1 MAPAWRRQAPPALQF
16 GTVAVADSLQR
27 TFPLRN
33 AGEAAVDFTWVGG
46 GPFSLEPLT
55 GSLQP
60 GESATITVV
69 FEPKQALVYDVKV
82 RITSESALVSMALTI
97 ASLTQARCTFGN
109 DLPPVTVSLRG
120 VGKYPFVRPST
131 GTLDFGPVVV
141 GTSVDKAVQLLN
153 ATPAAC
159 DFAVS
164 REHPQDT
171 DAVFAVSLTGGRLA
185 GDAQMPITVTFTP
198 SAPGAFTR
206 EAFVVTTPGGT
217 PMLLTCTGTA
227 VSPGV
232 RCSATAVAF
241 GPVAVG
247 SVTAQRFVQLDNT
260 CGDLAVRYAFDSC
273 TGIDGPA
280 VFEFTDAAGVVPPK
294 GFAQIGIAFR
304 PGTSA
309 VYHRRVTILLAD
321 APPLGL
327 DLLGTGFTP
336 KARPPDVGLPELL
349 AWRAASAADDLAVA
363 PCYMAAASGD
373 PSCGMVVEV
382 LDAGGEACSSH
393 GVLDFG
399 AQQPLR
405 APPPSR
411 QVRVTNTTRHTL
423 EVFWHKLLL
432 PEGAP
437 PAASHSQ
444 STFVVLPE
452 AADVE
457 PGDTATFRVSFRPA
471 AAATVYATRLE
482 VYSHAKAQRS
492 WRMAD
497 PTDTVLPPW
506 GCALTCVGHTHGA
519 DVTAGSLLPDVRLML
534 PGTAFGQAPSAKGSI
549 PTVAFPP
556 AWARSGTRQH
566 SVYRT
571 ITLVNSE
578 AGRHVAWAVVP
589 PKEGS
594 PFSVRPTAGVL
605 APDAHAVLCL
615 AFTPTQGG
623 TCTSSLAFLLNGA
636 PAPVLS
642 CALWGIACTPQLALS
657 TSLLHLRPTCVGTS
671 TLRRLQVRNP
681 TRLPLVAK
689 WVMPLHEGDSGQA
702 VLTHDCSDGFTL
714 AGRDELDVTW
724 TFAPHT
730 VGPFDALA
738 ALHCWPAG
746 EHGGPSEA
754 QETARV
760 RIFGDGAPCALRIEP
775 PMVAIGALG
784 VGTTAEVAVTVF
796 NDSQAPLNC
805 TWAPAA
811 PSPGACTLMPQAAS
825 VMRLA
830 ARSSMSVVLT
840 LRQGALGESVSTIQL
855 VVARTRPGGAA
866 GDAAVAPSAALE
878 VRSIGEMPRLQVCAA
893 TCAGLSP
900 ASAWEHL
907 RCDALNA
914 ALASGDGDEAVHVPV
929 GVAAAGQPPSLA
941 HFWLHNPSLVAAH
954 WSFKLASEPE
964 VSPERWAQ
972 ASLVPVPDQ
981 DERLMDDS
989 SAPASRTLFDLAPR
1003 SGVLEP
1009 GATVRVAVAYS
1020 HEQAGRHV
1028 VGAHFK
1034 VAASASGSHGAATS
1048 PLRLLLTG
1056 RTLRDGSTPA
1066 LHGPGVELHRG
1077 HSMRAVLPPQP
1088 LGLLA
1093 PAILSVPLRSA
1104 AACDCTYAL
1113 DTGAL
1118 EELTR
1123 AALGFPVLRCLNPKG
1138 WIPARGATAL
1148 HFAFRPVVAA
1158 PIHAAMPLLL
1168 MCASHSGGAE
1178 DGVSPGGAEV
1188 ISVELSARG
1197 YHPLAPSAAQH
1208 AVHPAMDAALT
1219 MEPPPGVPGQ
1229 LGALQPA
1236 AVAFP
1241 PVAPGGRATVQVRVM
1256 PPAHETGAA
1265 SPPCV
1270 RFAWELGEGSLPAGA
1285 TLSAVPGH
1293 GWVTPEGV
1301 ICTLTLHAPTKPCM
1315 LRTTLCCLFTPAD
1328 AAAPKPGAAAAP
1340 PSSGLAALRGSRAA
1354 RVARLEAAVAEEEGG
1369 GGGDAEEVFAQHGA
1383 KLGRPLARPPRP
1395 PRTHVIYAA
1404 TISSALKRPLALRD
1418 ALPAAEVGAA
1428 APTADVAVLD
1438 VWCAIAQ
1445 PSFEADGSSAAFV
1458 DDYTD
1463 LDTDF
1468 AGEAA
1473 EEARDMVSELLVGSG
1488 GADGMLSPRVSTAS
1502 VASAYSTAG
1511 TVVVDRTL
1519 EELLSGQD
1527 WEVWDDEDGLD
1538 GGTGD
1543 EEQDIHPEEADAEAV
1558 AACDSFLD
1566 AVEGLLDIQ

>member
-1 MAPAWRRQAPPALQF
+1 MR
-16 GTVAVADSLQR
+16 
-27 TFPLRN
+27 
-33 AGEAAVDFTWVGG
+33 
-46 GPFSLEPLT
+46 
-55 GSLQP
+55 
-60 GESATITVV
+60 
-69 FEPKQALVYDVKV
+69 
-82 RITSESALVSMALTI
+82 
-97 ASLTQARCTFGN
+97 
-109 DLPPVTVSLRG
+109 VSLRG

-131 GTLDFGPVVV
+131 AVLDFGSVVV
-141 GTSVDKAVQLLN
+141 GTSAEKAVQLIN

-159 DFAVS
+159 DFAVH
-164 REHPQDT
+164 RQHPDDT
-171 DAVFAVSLTGGRLA
+171 DAVFSVNVTSGRLA
-185 GDAQMPITVTFTP
+185 GDAQMAATVTFTP

-217 PMLLTCTGTA
+217 HTLLTCTGTA

-260 CGDLAVRYAFDSC
+260 CGDLAVRYSFDACIGS
-273 TGIDGPA
+273 DGAA
-280 VFEFTDAAGVVPPK
+280 VFEFTDGAGVIPPK
-294 GFAQIGIAFR
+294 SFAQIGISFR

-349 AWRAASAADDLAVA
+349 TWRSAASATDVAVA

-373 PSCGMVVEV
+373 PSCGMQVEV
-382 LDAGGEACSSH
+382 LDASGEVCASH
-393 GVLDFG
+393 GVIDFG

-411 QVRVTNTTRHTL
+411 QVRVRNTTRHTL
-423 EVFWHKLLL
+423 EVFWHKLLA
-432 PEGAP
+432 PADGAP
-437 PAASHSQ
+437 TQSSAASQSQ
-444 STFVVLPE
+444 STFIVLPE

-457 PGDTATFRVSFRPA
+457 PGETATFRVSFRPA
-471 AAATVYATRLE
+471 TGGTVYSTRLE
-482 VYSHAKAQRS
+482 VYSHAKSQRS

-506 GCALTCVGHTHGA
+506 GCALTCVGHTYGA
-519 DVTAGSLLPDVRLML
+519 DATGALLPDVRLML
-534 PGTAFGQAPSAKGSI
+534 PGTAFGQAPAAKSAAV

-556 AWARSGTRQH
+556 AWARQH

-589 PKEGS
+589 QSQGS
-594 PFSVRPTAGVL
+594 PFTVRPAAGVL
-605 APDAHAVLCL
+605 APDAHAMLCL
-615 AFTPTQGG
+615 AFTPTKDG
-623 TCTSSLAFLLNGA
+623 TCTSTLAFLLNGA

-642 CALWGIACTPQLALS
+642 CALWGVACTPHLALS

-681 TRLPLVAK
+681 TRLPVSAK
-689 WVMPLHEGDSGQA
+689 WVLPLPQEGEA
-702 VLTHDCSDGFTL
+702 VLTHDQGDGFTL

-730 VGPFDALA
+730 VGPFYALA
-738 ALHCWPAG
+738 ALHCWPADS
-746 EHGGPSEA
+746 PSQA

-796 NDSQAPLNC
+796 NDSEAPLEC

-811 PSPGACTLMPQAAS
+811 ASPGACTLTPQVAT
-825 VMRLA
+825 VMRLTA
-830 ARSSMSVVLT
+830 KSSVSALLT
-840 LRQGALGESVSTIQL
+840 LRQGGIGECVSHIQL
-855 VVARTRPGGAA
+855 VVARKAGGVAA
-866 GDAAVAPSAALE
+866 DAGISATTALE
-878 VRSIGEMPRLQVCAA
+878 VRSIGEVPRLQVCAA
-893 TCAGLSP
+893 SCPGLSP
-900 ASAWEHL
+900 ASAWDHL
-907 RCDALNA
+907 RCDLLNT
-914 ALASGDGDEAVHVPV
+914 ALAAGDDTQPLYLPV
-929 GVAAAGQPPSLA
+929 GVAAAGQAPSLV
-941 HFWLHNPSLVAAH
+941 HLWLHNPSLVAAH
-954 WSFKLASEPE
+954 WAFKLANEPDI
-964 VSPERWAQ
+964 SPERWAQ

-981 DERLMDDS
+981 DERLTDDG
-989 SAPASRTLFDLAPR
+989 SAVTVEDRAVSKQLFDLAPR
-1003 SGVLEP
+1003 AGVLEP
-1009 GATVRVAVAYS
+1009 GATVRVAIAYS
-1020 HEQAGRHV
+1020 HEQHGRHV
-1028 VGAHFK
+1028 VCAHFK

-1048 PLRLLLTG
+1048 PLRLMLTG
-1056 RTLRDGSTPA
+1056 RTLRDGTIPA

-1077 HSMRAVLPPQP
+1077 HLLRAALPPQP
-1088 LGLLA
+1088 MGMLA

-1104 AACDCTYAL
+1104 AACDCTYIL
-1113 DTGAL
+1113 DTAAL
-1118 EELTR
+1118 EEVTR
-1123 AALGFPVLRCLNPKG
+1123 TALGFPVLRCLNPKG

-1158 PIHAAMPLLL
+1158 PVHAAMPLLL
-1168 MCASHSGGAE
+1168 MCATQSADGADGA
-1178 DGVSPGGAEV
+1178 DGVAPAAEV
-1188 ISVELSARG
+1188 ISVELSASG
-1197 YHPLAPSAAQH
+1197 YHPLAPSAAQY
-1208 AVHPAMDAALT
+1208 AANPAMDAALA

-1241 PVAPGGRATVQVRVM
+1241 PVPPGGRASVQVRVM
-1256 PPAHETGAA
+1256 PPVDAA
-1265 SPPCV
+1265 SVTMPPGV
-1270 RFAWELGEGSLPAGA
+1270 RFAWELGEGSLPVGA
-1285 TLSAVPGH
+1285 TLSVTPSQ

-1301 ICTLTLHAPTKPCM
+1301 ICTLTLHAPTKPCV
-1315 LRTTLCCLFTPAD
+1315 LRTALCCTFTPAD
-1328 AAAPKPGAAAAP
+1328 VAAPKHGAAPASA
-1340 PSSGLAALRGSRAA
+1340 GLAALRGSRAA
-1354 RVARLEAAVAEEEGG
+1354 RVARLEAAVATEEGG
-1369 GGGDAEEVFAQHGA
+1369 GGGGEEAEEVFAQHGA
-1383 KLGRPLARPPRP
+1383 RLGRPLARPPRP

-1418 ALPAAEVGAA
+1418 ALPPAAPAASTLAVAEGVSTAA
-1428 APTADVAVLD
+1428 ASDVGILD
-1438 VWCAIAQ
+1438 VWCLVHQ
-1445 PSFEADGSSAAFV
+1445 PQHTATHDNDTSAAFV
-1458 DDYTD
+1458 DDYVD

-1473 EEARDMVSELLVGSG
+1473 EEARDLVSDLQAGSAAAPAG
-1488 GADGMLSPRVSTAS
+1488 RLSTAS

-1527 WEVWDDEDGLD
+1527 WDDWDADAADLDNVDG
-1538 GGTGD
+1538 GD
-1543 EEQDIHPEEADAEAV
+1543 EEDIQPEDADAQAV
-1558 AACDSFLD
+1558 AACDTFLD
-1566 AVEGLLDIQ
+1566 AVEGLLLDAK